1 MKEILEKLDDGYW
14 ACHRFIRDYI
24 FEPVW
29 YRFFGH
35 KHHIVKT
42 KLTPAPWY
50 DTDTR
55 ILYSVMELVVWF
67 VDNDMRIFTE
77 EEYLDEIERVKKEG
91 DKETQKDEIKGWKEQ
106 WKRDQ
111 EIVGIANWWKNYPR
125 RCKEIDK
132 AISAWHAY
140 TEEMVKKYEFNDFF
154 AFLNNRDVMTKE
166 EKKKEKRL
174 SKFSHNKEEALE
186 NEEQEYLKKAID
198 LRGHMWS

>member
-1 MKEILEKLDDGYW
+1 MKKIIEKIDDAYW

-67 VDNDMRIFTE
+67 VENDMRTFTV
-77 EEYLDEIERVKKEG
+77 EEYQDEIDRIYKE
-91 DKETQKDEIKGWKEQ
+91 DDEECQEGNIKGWQEQ
-106 WKRDQ
+106 YERDQ
-111 EIVGIANWWKNYPR
+111 EIIEISNWWKNYPN
-125 RCKEIDK
+125 RCKEKD
-132 AISAWHAY
+132 ASLHEWSRYISSVSG
-140 TEEMVKKYEFNDFF
+140 EGFDNFLE
-154 AFLNNRDVMTKE
+154 FLNSKDKLSKKELAEEERLNKIHRDQ
-166 EKKKEKRL
+166 EKK
-174 SKFSHNKEEALE
+174 LE
-186 NEEQEYLKKAID
+186 DEEQEYLKKAID
-198 LRGHMWS
+198 LRKHMWS